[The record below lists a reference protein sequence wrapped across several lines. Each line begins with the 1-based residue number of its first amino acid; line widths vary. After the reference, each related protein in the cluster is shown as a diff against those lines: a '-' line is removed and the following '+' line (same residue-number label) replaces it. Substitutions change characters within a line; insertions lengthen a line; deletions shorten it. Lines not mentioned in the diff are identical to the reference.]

1 MQRLQREQER
11 RKVNLQ
17 IERTLAARNASLS
30 LRVVNSAPVEVCLI
44 LIVIASVLA
53 EYVGGKAYQN
63 SYTAQ
68 LAVRCRCQLFSPWS
82 SYLE

>member
-1 MQRLQREQER
+1 M
-11 RKVNLQ
+11 
-17 IERTLAARNASLS
+17 
-30 LRVVNSAPVEVCLI
+30 I

-68 LAVRCRCQLFSPWS
+68 LAVSVSVSIIFSVELLFRIAAHTAKERSLSKEWTS
-82 SYLE
+82 VFGTRFGTSICCASFWN